1 MEESNNKLEF
11 FSDLRDK
18 FFLILGGIVSL
29 ATVIPAFLN
38 KTSEIFGLNQI
49 CVGYYIF
56 VAVYFVVPYVF
67 YLAYC
72 GIHDDVG
79 YLQLLPT
86 KQTDFLKAN
95 WWLKVAME
103 LVLPLVAFFYLII
116 PCQFS
121 IVSGSVIF
129 FVIAVLCFAWFVII
143 YWKDEKLRS
152 EVLGIGAVTIAIFGF
167 FFINIIKKEWP
178 KKDGI
183 FSYTSSMQEGAFKA
197 YESSE
202 ALKKNFIV
210 PLDSIKQIS
219 FNNYAKAILNIKK
232 QEVVTTKIITYDK
245 DDLKDI
251 AAINKA
257 ISNID
262 TISNPTKEEII
273 KQVNLIKNSSKSLFQ
288 RENYLI
294 SSSDK
299 FKFYEAVFI
308 QRYFLSLFDRALG
321 IQKIKIQQISVKWA
335 GLLKGLQFKSLI
347 WLLFLIILG
356 LCLWF
361 KTMVKIQWI
370 TNQKDS
376 RLPLLKDN
384 ASQVKSL
391 IFLLVV
397 LIIPWFRT
405 IDSDSVELDKPFL
418 NFSLSKLSN
427 GSYESQPVILPQPAP
442 PGNPPIYN
450 DSTTLVRIDTN
461 VLISKKLIKEQARRT
476 IGSAE
481 DRKYFNN

>member
-1 MEESNNKLEF
+1 M
-11 FSDLRDK
+11 
-18 FFLILGGIVSL
+18 
-29 ATVIPAFLN
+29 
-38 KTSEIFGLNQI
+38 
-49 CVGYYIF
+49 
-56 VAVYFVVPYVF
+56 
-67 YLAYC
+67 
-72 GIHDDVG
+72 
-79 YLQLLPT
+79 
-86 KQTDFLKAN
+86 
-95 WWLKVAME
+95 
-103 LVLPLVAFFYLII
+103 
-116 PCQFS
+116 
-121 IVSGSVIF
+121 
-129 FVIAVLCFAWFVII
+129 II
-143 YWKDEKLRS
+143 YWKNEKLRS
-152 EVLGIGAVTIAIFGF
+152 EVFGIGVVTLLIFSF
-167 FFINIIKKEWP
+167 FFINIITKEWS
-178 KKDGI
+178 KKNGI
-183 FSYTSSMQEGAFKA
+183 FNYTSSMQDGAFKA

-202 ALKKNFIV
+202 ALKKDFIV
-210 PLDSIKQIS
+210 PLDSLKQIS
-219 FNNYAKAILNIKK
+219 FTNYTKAILNVKK
-232 QEVVTTKIITYDK
+232 QEVVTTKMITYDK

-257 ISNID
+257 INNID

-273 KQVNLIKNSSKSLFQ
+273 KQVNLIKSSSKSLFQ

-294 SSSDK
+294 NSGDK
-299 FKFYEAVFI
+299 LKFYEVVFI

-370 TNQKDS
+370 TNQEDS

-427 GSYESQPVILPQPAP
+427 GSYESQPVILPQLVP
-442 PGNPPIYN
+442 PPNPPVYN
-450 DSTTLVRIDTN
+450 DSTTLARIDTN
-461 VLISKKLIKEQARRT
+461 VLVSKGLIKEQARRT
-476 IGSAE
+476 IGSAK
-481 DRKYFNN
+481 DRTIFDKGEK